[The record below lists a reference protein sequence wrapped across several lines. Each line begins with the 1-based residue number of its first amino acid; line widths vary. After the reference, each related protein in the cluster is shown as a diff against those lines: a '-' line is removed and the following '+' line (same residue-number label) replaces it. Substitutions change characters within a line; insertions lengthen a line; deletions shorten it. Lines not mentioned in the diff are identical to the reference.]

1 VTVAPETPDAPP
13 LPPPVPAD
21 AEALATPARR
31 RRWLR
36 VLGWMVGGVLL
47 ATALLAGLGL
57 WALGQLHHPRIKPHV
72 VQAALDYGGLQ
83 LDFAV
88 LRVSPFSGEIHAEGL
103 SFEQPARFAQ
113 HAPQWLTVEA
123 VDAELDARAL
133 LSGAVHVHALTL
145 AGAQLHVVRDA
156 QEDTFGLL
164 FPSDPDSTAPATPL
178 SASLTLLRG
187 LGVEVDALS
196 IQIARAEVIEVE
208 GSAVI
213 SRAALGD
220 VVLEGHLHESGEA
233 LDVRAALRSP
243 TDGHTQLTL
252 WQSESAERDAEGQP
266 LRAALDLGSE
276 LTLDVSVAVADDVQL
291 AVSLSARPEGE
302 WAGLTSAPL
311 RAEAALGLRFVEG
324 EGRTEVDLRIPSAL
338 GGLLSGQITGELRD
352 DTPSTLRAASGRV
365 DAQFDELPLTIPG
378 VSASGFRAALVLADA
393 TLGPEGVAGQVDL
406 EATLARADVA
416 GRTPGGHVQEAHV
429 SLETRASA
437 AGFEA
442 YELDVSARSFAY
454 HDGAEGEAQGA
465 DGEQLALRL
474 TGPTLDA
481 AWLAAPGAGEG
492 PSAGGAP
499 GPAPDV
505 LTVTLARLG
514 LQADPASAL
523 MLQAPDL
530 RAEGPGLLR
539 AVLLGQP
546 LSGDVTL
553 TAQQL
558 AARDGRDRL
567 DAAPLR
573 TSVAMHGLL
582 LEGAGMFGLGGA
594 LDVTLDGDAS
604 FASGGQTGQV
614 RGLAPRLHVDL
625 DTGSVHGD
633 IAVASLTTR
642 ERGEEALSVRDAA
655 LSLRAESLLSLAP
668 PRSRGLVHVEGRVA
682 HVASGGTSL
691 SLPRVTLD
699 LRGQG
704 GSYALE
710 AGGRVAQLTADGQR
724 YPGTHPL
731 RVVGTADLRAH
742 AYELDAR
749 LGVPAGEHTPEAGEE
764 ASDPAAPELH
774 LAVRAALADDGR
786 TVNHH
791 VEGSARQLAPL
802 IAPYLPEGTQL
813 TFDDASLT
821 GGGALVDALASPAR
835 AGRFLELR
843 TDLARVLSSE
853 QQLALTLRNLRYATE
868 AGLEATAA
876 TAQLDVSAVQRDGRT
891 QVTLTSRTPAAHI
904 VDGRQTADIDDLS
917 ATVVATLPD
926 LAAPTSGQFTL
937 DVRARHVGQTFLRGY
952 PVGNLHVAA
961 AVDATPISLTLS
973 SLTIENPRGH
983 TRLELSGA
991 YEGQLS
997 AVRAGREVHAA
1008 AAIYGREA
1016 LGLSGTFE
1024 QDLMAFSGT
1033 SFARR
1038 ARGTLRV
1045 PVRIESGDLSTYRV
1059 SARVEAH
1066 DVYWVDMASGIAIE
1080 GLEGEIPIVE
1090 VVTLTDDGYVIQ
1102 ASGSANPLGRA
1113 RFPDVQPFLERD
1125 AFLSATRILIA
1136 DQVLGPLAGN
1146 LRVEG
1151 TTVALDRL
1159 QVGFR
1164 GGVLTGQLEA
1174 DLRPAAA
1181 YVTMRGNAT
1190 GVQGREPEDLLD
1202 ANFALR
1208 FAPETLALDGSLQ
1221 LVRMS
1226 KSHLEALLDV
1236 LDPYREDT
1244 NMNTIR
1250 ALLPFGY
1257 PRFLRARVEDG
1268 LMDLELRLGGI
1279 AGVASIQDIRAIPI
1293 APLLDDYVA
1302 PIVDP
1307 LFRVPARNPR
1317 DEDEDESDGE
1327 GEDAGEN
1334 DAAEGEAAA
1343 EPSEEST
1350 EDE

>member
-1 VTVAPETPDAPP
+1 MTVAPETPDVPP
-13 LPPPVPAD
+13 LEPPVPAD
-21 AEALATPARR
+21 TAASATPARR
-31 RRWLR
+31 RRWVR
-36 VLGWMVGGVLL
+36 VVAWLVGGLL
-47 ATALLAGLGL
+47 VTTALLAGLGL

-88 LRVSPFSGEIHAEGL
+88 LTVSPFSGEIHAEGL
-103 SFEQPARFAQ
+103 SFAQPERFAQ
-113 HAPQWLTVEA
+113 HAPEWLRVEA

-133 LSGAVHVHALTL
+133 LDGAVHVHALTL
-145 AGAQLHVVRDA
+145 TGVQLRVVREA

-164 FPSDPDSTAPATPL
+164 FPSDPDTTAPATPL
-178 SASLTLLRG
+178 SASLSLLRG
-187 LGVEVDALS
+187 LGVEVDALTV
-196 IQIARAEVIEVE
+196 QVARAEVIEVE
-208 GSAVI
+208 AGEVI
-213 SRAALGD
+213 SRAALAD
-220 VVLEGHLHESGEA
+220 LVLEGHLHERGEA
-233 LDVRAALRSP
+233 LDVQAALRSP
-243 TDGHTQLTL
+243 PSGHTQLTL
-252 WQSESAERDAEGQP
+252 WQSESAARDAEGQP
-266 LRAALDLGSE
+266 LRGALELGSE

-291 AVSLSARPEGE
+291 AVTMEARPEGE
-302 WAGLTSAPL
+302 WASVTSAPL
-311 RAEAALGLRFVEG
+311 RAEAALGLRFIEA
-324 EGRTEVDLRIPSAL
+324 EGRTAVDLRIPAAL

-352 DTPSTLRAASGRV
+352 DTPSTLRAASGRL
-365 DAQFDELPLTIPG
+365 DAHFSELPLSLPG

-406 EATLARADVA
+406 EATLARADVTEQ
-416 GRTPGGHVQEAHV
+416 TPAGHVEDARV
-429 SLETRASA
+429 SLHTRARA

-454 HDGAEGEAQGA
+454 RDGAEGEALGA

-481 AWLAAPGAGEG
+481 AWLAAEG
-492 PSAGGAP
+492 SAENPSGSAAP
-499 GPAPDV
+499 EPAPDV
-505 LTVTLARLG
+505 LTITLARLG
-514 LQADPASAL
+514 LQADPASEL
-523 MLQAPDL
+523 TLQAPDL
-530 RAEGPGLLR
+530 RAEGHGLLR

-546 LSGDVTL
+546 LSGDVAL

-558 AARDGRDRL
+558 AARDGRDSV

-573 TSVAMHGLL
+573 ASVALHGLE

-594 LDVTLDGDAS
+594 LDVTLDGDAR
-604 FASGGQTGQV
+604 FVSGGQTGQA

-625 DTGSVHGD
+625 DSGSVNGD
-633 IAVASLTTR
+633 VAVASLTTR
-642 ERGEEALSVRDAA
+642 ERGEDALSVRDAA
-655 LSLRAESLLSLAP
+655 LTVRADSLLSLAP
-668 PRSRGLVHVEGRVA
+668 PRARGEVHVEGRVA

-691 SLPRVTLD
+691 SVPRVTLD

-704 GSYALE
+704 GSYSVE
-710 AGGRVAQLTADGQR
+710 ASGRVAQLTAEGQR

-731 RVVGTADLRAH
+731 RVVGSADLRAH
-742 AYELDAR
+742 AYTLDAR
-749 LGVPAGEHTPEAGEE
+749 LGTPAGESADAAGEE
-764 ASDPAAPELH
+764 GRDPAAPELH

-802 IAPYLPEGTQL
+802 LAPYLPEGTQL

-853 QQLALTLRNLRYATE
+853 QQLALTLSNLRYATE
-868 AGLEATAA
+868 EGLEATVA
-876 TAQLDVSAVQRDGRT
+876 TAQLDVSAVQRDGGT
-891 QVTLTSRTPAAHI
+891 QVTLTSRTPAAHV

-917 ATVVATLPD
+917 ATLVATLPD
-926 LAAPTSGQFTL
+926 LAAPTTGQFTL

-952 PVGNLHVAA
+952 PVGNLHMTASVE
-961 AVDATPISLTLS
+961 ATPISLTLS
-973 SLTIENPRGH
+973 SLTIENPRGR
-983 TRLELSGA
+983 TRFELSGA

-997 AVRAGREVHAA
+997 EVRAGREVHAA

-1045 PVRIESGDLSTYRV
+1045 PVRIESGDLSTFRV
-1059 SARVEAH
+1059 SARVVAD
-1066 DVYWVDMASGIAIE
+1066 DVYYVDMASGIAVE

-1174 DLRPAAA
+1174 DLRPSAA

-1202 ANFALR
+1202 ANFAMR

-1307 LFRVPARNPR
+1307 LFRVPARAPR
-1317 DEDEDESDGE
+1317 EEDEAD
-1327 GEDAGEN
+1327 
-1334 DAAEGEAAA
+1334 EGEADG
-1343 EPSEEST
+1343 EPGQESM

>member
-1 VTVAPETPDAPP
+1 MTVTPETPDAPP
-13 LPPPVPAD
+13 AEPPASAD
-21 AEALATPARR
+21 TEASATPARR

-36 VLGWMVGGVLL
+36 VLAWLVGGVLL
-47 ATALLAGLGL
+47 ATALLAGLGV

-88 LRVSPFSGEIHAEGL
+88 LRVSPFSGEVHAEGL
-103 SFEQPARFAQ
+103 SFAQPERFAQ
-113 HAPQWLTVEA
+113 HAPEWLTVEA

-133 LSGAVHVHALTL
+133 LDGAVHVRALTL
-145 AGAQLHVVRDA
+145 TGAQLHVVRDA
-156 QEDTFGLL
+156 QENTFDLL

-196 IQIARAEVIEVE
+196 IELALAEVIEVE
-208 GSAVI
+208 GSEVI
-213 SRAALGD
+213 SRAALRD
-220 VVLEGHLHESGEA
+220 VVMEGHLHEHGEA

-243 TDGHTQLTL
+243 ASGHTQLTL
-252 WQSESAERDAEGQP
+252 WQSESAARDAEGQP

-276 LTLDVSVAVADDVQL
+276 LTLDVTLAVADDVQL
-291 AVSLSARPEGE
+291 AVTMEARPEGE
-302 WAGLTSAPL
+302 WASLTSAPL
-311 RAEAALGLRFVEG
+311 RGEVALGLRFIEA

-338 GGLLSGQITGELRD
+338 GGLLSGQVTGELRD

-365 DAQFDELPLTIPG
+365 DAHFSELPLTIPG

-406 EATLARADVA
+406 EATLARADVT
-416 GRTPGGHVQEAHV
+416 GQTPGGHVEEARVALH
-429 SLETRASA
+429 TRASA

-454 HDGAEGEAQGA
+454 RDGAEGEALGA
-465 DGEQLALRL
+465 DGEQLALRM

-481 AWLAAPGAGEG
+481 AWLAAEGTTASPGATTA
-492 PSAGGAP
+492 S
-499 GPAPDV
+499 GPAADV

-514 LQADPASAL
+514 LQADPASTL
-523 MLQAPDL
+523 TLQAPDL
-530 RAEGPGLLR
+530 RAEGQGLLR

-546 LSGDVTL
+546 LNGDVTL

-558 AARDGRDRL
+558 SARDGRDRL

-573 TSVAMHGLL
+573 TTVAMHGLL
-582 LEGAGMFGLGGA
+582 LAGHGMFGLGGA
-594 LDVTLDGDAS
+594 LDLTLDGDAS
-604 FASGGQTGQV
+604 FVTGGQAGQA

-625 DTGSVHGD
+625 DAGSVNGD
-633 IAVASLTTR
+633 IALASLTTR
-642 ERGEEALSVRDAA
+642 ERGEEALSVRDVA
-655 LSLRAESLLSLAP
+655 LTVRAENLLSLAP
-668 PRSRGLVHVEGRVA
+668 PQARGEVHVEGRVA

-704 GSYALE
+704 GAYALQ
-710 AGGRVAQLTADGQR
+710 ASGRVAQLEAEGQR

-731 RVVGTADLRAH
+731 RVVGSADLRAH
-742 AYELDAR
+742 VYELDAR
-749 LGVPAGEHTPEAGEE
+749 LGSPAGESTAEAGEE
-764 ASDPAAPELH
+764 ANDPEAPELH

-802 IAPYLPEGTQL
+802 LAPYLPEGTQL

-821 GGGALVDALASPAR
+821 GGGALADALASPAR
-835 AGRFLELR
+835 SGRFLALR

-868 AGLEATAA
+868 GGLEATAA
-876 TAQLDVSAVQRDGRT
+876 TAQLDVSAVQREGGT
-891 QVTLTSRTPAAHI
+891 QVTLTSRAPSAHI
-904 VDGRQTADIDDLS
+904 IDGRQTADIDDLS

-926 LAAPTSGQFTL
+926 LAAPTTGQFTL

-961 AVDATPISLTLS
+961 ALEATPISLTLS
-973 SLTIENPRGH
+973 SLTIENPRGR
-983 TRLELSGA
+983 TRFELSGA

-1045 PVRIESGDLSTYRV
+1045 PVRIESGDLSTFRV

-1066 DVYWVDMASGIAIE
+1066 DVHYVDMASGIAIE

-1090 VVTLTDDGYVIQ
+1090 VLTLTDDGYVIQ

-1164 GGVLTGQLEA
+1164 SGVLTGQLEA
-1174 DLRPAAA
+1174 DLRPSAA

-1317 DEDEDESDGE
+1317 DEDESGGE
-1327 GEDAGEN
+1327 GTDAAES
-1334 DAAEGEAAA
+1334 DAAEGEANAA
-1343 EPSEEST
+1343 PSEESR